1 MISNEK
7 LRGPLRLCGGG
18 IFMAEPKTRPTEA
31 SVSTFIDKLDD
42 EQKRDDCYAII
53 SMMQQAAKAEPKM
66 WGPSI
71 IGFGAAKIKYASGKG
86 LDWPRIA
93 FSPRK
98 QALTLYLE
106 PAVLK
111 SNPLLQKL
119 GKHKSSKGCL
129 LIKSLDDVDQKILQ
143 QLINSSLKA

>member
-1 MISNEK
+1 
-7 LRGPLRLCGGG
+7 
-18 IFMAEPKTRPTEA
+18 MAEPKTRPTEA
-31 SVSTFIDKLDD
+31 SVSRFIDKLDD

-53 SMMQQAAKAEPKM
+53 SMMQKAAKAEPKM

-71 IGFGAAKIKYASGKG
+71 IGFGTAKIKYASGRE
-86 LDWPRIA
+86 LDWPKIA

-111 SNPLLQKL
+111 ASPLLDKL
-119 GKHKSSKGCL
+119 GKHKTSKGCL
-129 LIKSLDDVDQKILQ
+129 LIKSLEDVDRKTLQ
-143 QLINSSLKA
+143 QLINTSVKT